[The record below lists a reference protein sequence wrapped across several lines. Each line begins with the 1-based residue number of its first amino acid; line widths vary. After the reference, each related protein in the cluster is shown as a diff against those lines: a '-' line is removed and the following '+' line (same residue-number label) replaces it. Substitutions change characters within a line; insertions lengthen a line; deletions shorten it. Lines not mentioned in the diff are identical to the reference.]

1 VQLAWRAAR
10 SVAPRGPAG
19 LIDAV
24 HGKRIL
30 GKVDTNEDNGQTSV
44 HSELMSKPHS
54 SIGYPQQ
61 FDWRPVDKSGA

>member
-24 HGKRIL
+24 HGKRVL

-44 HSELMSKPHS
+44 HSELMSKPQLQYWVS
-54 SIGYPQQ
+54 AAVRLETS
-61 FDWRPVDKSGA
+61 